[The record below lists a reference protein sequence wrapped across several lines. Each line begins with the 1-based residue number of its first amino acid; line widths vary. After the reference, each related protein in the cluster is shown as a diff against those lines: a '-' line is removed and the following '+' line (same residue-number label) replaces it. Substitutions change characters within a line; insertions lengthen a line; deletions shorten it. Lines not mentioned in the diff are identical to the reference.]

1 MQGVD
6 LLGFAGD
13 CTITAKV
20 TMFGDRLTDFLNG
33 QERFHIHKV
42 IFESLDD
49 GHLVAED
56 SVSITRDDL
65 LAVIAS
71 GPRGS
76 EQQRVELAETRM
88 QLSIGPYLILGR
100 VHTAPGIDP
109 VSGVMQRDPMVPLT
123 DATIAYSVAGN
134 VVARDVGTLIVNRK
148 LVDWIVPVGRRGRGL
163 PGLHGPRRLRASGR
177 RAQRRHQPDQPS
189 TMPSAPVR
197 MFGFGSRTWSRLNR
211 SPSGPVGAPP
221 IRSMT

>member
-148 LVDWIVPVGRRGRGL
+148 LVDWIVPSADEAEVF
-163 PGLHGPRRLRASGR
+163 PDSTVRAGY
-177 RAQRRHQPDQPS
+177 A
-189 TMPSAPVR
+189 
-197 MFGFGSRTWSRLNR
+197 L
-211 SPSGPVGAPP
+211 GAT
-221 IRSMT
+221 R